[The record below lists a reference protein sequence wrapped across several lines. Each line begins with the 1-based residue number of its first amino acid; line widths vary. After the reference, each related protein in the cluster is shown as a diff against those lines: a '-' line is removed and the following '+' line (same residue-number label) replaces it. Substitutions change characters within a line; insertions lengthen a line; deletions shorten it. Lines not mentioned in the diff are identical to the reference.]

1 MDNEILRKVQLAQ
14 LDMAKEV
21 KRICNKYNINYFM
34 DSGTLLGAVR
44 HKGFIPWD
52 DDLDFGML
60 REDYE
65 KFLKVAP
72 TELNSKYFLQT
83 WKNDDGFP
91 YGFSKIRKKNT
102 IYIEAID
109 QKTSGHKELWI
120 DIFPYDVYPD
130 DVDCRKEQG
139 KKLMKYRYTLM
150 MKVGMTPWARHS
162 GIIEKILVFCKYIP
176 YILLSKMKTIS
187 ISGMNKG
194 IRWLSDKNAW
204 MFMGLMILAFLFGP
218 GQWICNLF
226 VESLGNFLGGFVQ
239 NITAVSA
246 FNDAGQA
253 VGSVWHKSSEL
264 WSQWWDQYY
273 FVDYLSFG
281 PIVGLFSIKLAK
293 GRTLRE
299 YVVMNWAVPAI
310 FGVIWFA
317 IFGGL
322 ALDIQYN
329 YSAYADVVNLQGC
342 ASLFD
347 YMQQFGN
354 EAMMLKVIEVIPF
367 ANILKPLVLLLVV
380 LSFVTMADS
389 TTSTVSLM
397 SIVNNK
403 DVEEA
408 PMGIK
413 LFWAI
418 IMGAASLIFTLTGS
432 IDGIKIVKTI
442 AGFPILIM
450 GIVMVVMFIIYII
463 KHGRDKEIKDM
474 MG

>member
-1 MDNEILRKVQLAQ
+1 MI
-14 LDMAKEV
+14 
-21 KRICNKYNINYFM
+21 
-34 DSGTLLGAVR
+34 S
-44 HKGFIPWD
+44 
-52 DDLDFGML
+52 
-60 REDYE
+60 
-65 KFLKVAP
+65 
-72 TELNSKYFLQT
+72 
-83 WKNDDGFP
+83 
-91 YGFSKIRKKNT
+91 
-102 IYIEAID
+102 
-109 QKTSGHKELWI
+109 
-120 DIFPYDVYPD
+120 
-130 DVDCRKEQG
+130 
-139 KKLMKYRYTLM
+139 
-150 MKVGMTPWARHS
+150 
-162 GIIEKILVFCKYIP
+162 
-176 YILLSKMKTIS
+176 LSI
-187 ISGMNKG
+187 
-194 IRWLSDKNAW
+194 
-204 MFMGLMILAFLFGP
+204 
-218 GQWICNLF
+218 
-226 VESLGNFLGGFVQ
+226 
-239 NITAVSA
+239 
-246 FNDAGQA
+246 
-253 VGSVWHKSSEL
+253 
-264 WSQWWDQYY
+264 
-273 FVDYLSFG
+273 
-281 PIVGLFSIKLAK
+281 AK